1 MIKLSLAI
9 VLVPTIA
16 MAATI
21 QEVQTDPGLLGQIVT
36 VEGVVTVGNDT
47 YSSTPQN
54 IAVIQDG
61 TGPWSGVMIYCGG
74 GLPTLAIGDRV
85 EVTGEVAEYFD
96 RTEIDISD
104 AADVSVIGS
113 ETPPPVTWITANDI
127 ATSNPGVAEGYEG
140 VLVGIENVTV
150 VGIDSYEFTAQDA
163 SGECLV
169 GWWSVAWD
177 ACPVNLDDTYSS
189 IVGLADYS
197 YGAYKL
203 QPRNPADYNYPVPV
217 EFGTLSADSR
227 GNTVII
233 RWSTVTEK
241 DNFGFEVLRSLS
253 EDGEFTRINDTIIP
267 GAGTTQTAQ
276 IYLYSDRD
284 VVPDETYF
292 YMIRDIGTDGTSENH
307 GPVSCT
313 FTPSAVGSWGE
324 LKAEFDN

>member
-1 MIKLSLAI
+1 MMRLSLAI
-9 VLVPTIA
+9 VLLPTIA
-16 MAATI
+16 MATTI
-21 QEVQTDPGLLGQIVT
+21 QDVQTDPALLGQTVT

-47 YSSTPQN
+47 YSSSPQN

-61 TGPWSGVMIYCGG
+61 TGPWSGVMIYGGG

-96 RTEIDISD
+96 RTEIDIAD
-104 AADVSVIGS
+104 AADVTILGS

-150 VGIDSYEFTAQDA
+150 VEIASYEFTAEDA
-163 SGECLV
+163 SGQCLV
-169 GWWSVAWD
+169 GWWSVSWSS
-177 ACPVNLDDTYSS
+177 CPVNLEDTYSS
-189 IVGLADYS
+189 IVGMADYS

-203 QPRNPADYNYPVPV
+203 EPRNPADYNYPVPV

-227 GNTVII
+227 GNAVII
-233 RWSTVTEK
+233 RWTTVTEK
-241 DNFGFEVLRSLS
+241 DNFGFEVLRALS
-253 EDGEFTRINDTIIP
+253 ADGEYARLNDSIIP

-284 VVPDETYF
+284 VIENETYY
-292 YMIRDIGTDGTSENH
+292 YMIRDISTNGNSESH

-324 LKAEFDN
+324 LKAEFND

>member
-1 MIKLSLAI
+1 MMKLSLAI
-9 VLVPTIA
+9 VLLPIIA
-16 MAATI
+16 MATTI
-21 QEVQTDPGLLGQIVT
+21 QDVQTDAGLQGTIVT

-47 YSSTPQN
+47 YSSSPQN

-61 TGPWSGVMIYCGG
+61 TGPWSGLMIYCGG
-74 GLPTLAIGDRV
+74 GLPALAIGDRV

-96 RTEIDISD
+96 RTELDLADASD
-104 AADVSVIGS
+104 VTVIGS
-113 ETPPPVTWITANDI
+113 ESPPPVTWISANDI

-150 VGIDSYEFTAQDA
+150 VEIGSYEFTAEDA
-163 SGECLV
+163 SGQCLV
-169 GWWSVAWD
+169 GWWSVAWEE
-177 ACPVNLDDTYSS
+177 CPVNVEDNYSS
-189 IVGLADYS
+189 IVGMADYS
-197 YGAYKL
+197 YGAFKL
-203 QPRNPADYNYPVPV
+203 QPRVPADYNYPVPV

-227 GNTVII
+227 GNAVIV
-233 RWSTVTEK
+233 RWTTVTEQN
-241 DNFGFEVLRSLS
+241 NFGFEVLRSLTA
-253 EDGEFTRINDTIIP
+253 DGEYVKINDATIP

-292 YMIRDIGTDGTSENH
+292 YMIRDISTTGNAENH